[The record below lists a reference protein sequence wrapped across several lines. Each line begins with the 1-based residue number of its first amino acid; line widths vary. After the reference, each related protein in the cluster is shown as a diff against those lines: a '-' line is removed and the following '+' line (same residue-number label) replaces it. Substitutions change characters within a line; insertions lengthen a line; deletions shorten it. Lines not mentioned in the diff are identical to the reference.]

1 MRLLVTGGA
10 GFIGSNFVRH
20 MLAEYADCRV
30 VNLDKL
36 TYAGNLENLRDV
48 EADPRYRFVRGDIAD
63 PADVERAVA
72 AAREAWGGLD
82 AIVNF
87 AAESHVDR
95 SIEDP
100 SVFLRTNVLG
110 TQVLLDAARR
120 HGVGRF
126 LHVSTDEAY
135 GTLAEGEDPWT
146 EESPLR
152 PNSPYSASKAGADLL
167 VRAYGR
173 TYGLPVLITRCS
185 NNYGPYQ
192 FPEKLIPLAIT
203 NALEGKPVPVYGDGR
218 NIRDWIHVEDH
229 CRALDLV
236 LRGGRPGEVYNVAG
250 ENEWRNIDIV
260 RAILRELGMPDE
272 PGAPGCPIRF
282 VADRPGHDWR
292 YAMGSEKLRRELGWE
307 RRWSFEAGLRATVRW
322 YVGNRPW
329 WERVKSGEY
338 RAYYER
344 MYAGR

>member
-20 MLAEYADCRV
+20 MLAEHADCHI

-36 TYAGNLENLRDV
+36 TYAGNLENLQGL
-48 EADPRYRFVRGDIAD
+48 EADPHYRFERGDIAE

-72 AAREAWGGLD
+72 AAKSSFGGLD

-100 SVFLRTNVLG
+100 QVFIRTNVQG

-126 LHVSTDEAY
+126 LQVSTDEVY
-135 GTLAEGEDPWT
+135 GTLGEEGHWT
-146 EESPLR
+146 EGSPLE

-173 TYGLPVLITRCS
+173 TYGLPVLMTRCS

-192 FPEKLIPLAIT
+192 FPEKLIPLCIT
-203 NALEGKPVPVYGDGR
+203 NALEGKPIPVYGTGE
-218 NIRDWIHVEDH
+218 NVRDWIHVEDH
-229 CRALDLV
+229 CRAVDLV
-236 LRGGRPGEVYNVAG
+236 LRRGRPGEVYNVAG
-250 ENEWRNIDIV
+250 ENEWRNLDIV
-260 RAILRELGMPDE
+260 RAILRELGKPDQ
-272 PGAPGCPIRF
+272 PGEPGCPIRF
-282 VADRPGHDWR
+282 VTDRPGHDWR

-307 RRWSFEAGLRATVRW
+307 RHWTFEEGLRQTVRW
-322 YVGNRPW
+322 YLDNRAW
-329 WERVKSGEY
+329 WERVKSGAY
-338 RAYYER
+338 QAYYER